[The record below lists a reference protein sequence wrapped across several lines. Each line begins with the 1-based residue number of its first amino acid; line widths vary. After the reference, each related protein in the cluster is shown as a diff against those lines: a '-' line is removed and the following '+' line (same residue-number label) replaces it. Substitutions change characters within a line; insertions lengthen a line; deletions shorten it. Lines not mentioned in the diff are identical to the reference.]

1 MMNNLWMCVWVRS
14 NVSEESKQQN
24 SEMSEQLKLRT
35 QENSAM
41 RLEVEDL
48 RKRLE
53 IADLMLQQVRWDT
66 DKNIPPYITH
76 LSPPPSAG
84 LDPHCPRCLHGVK
97 MVRWWLGCQRPRRW
111 MGNSHWVIWVGGMPH
126 SECNTFEISGPLGTM
141 LQVQWFCCRCC
152 HFYIVAR
159 DVGFSVL
166 L

>member
-53 IADLMLQQVRWDT
+53 IADLMLQQVR
-66 DKNIPPYITH
+66 
-76 LSPPPSAG
+76 
-84 LDPHCPRCLHGVK
+84 
-97 MVRWWLGCQRPRRW
+97 
-111 MGNSHWVIWVGGMPH
+111 
-126 SECNTFEISGPLGTM
+126 
-141 LQVQWFCCRCC
+141 
-152 HFYIVAR
+152 
-159 DVGFSVL
+159 
-166 L
+166 